1 MNSLEANGEEDSG
14 VPLQIGALTRAPQS
28 PALLNACK
36 PTETWKGL
44 MKVEVPVDSCAAACV
59 CGPEDF
65 PATEIEVDETEAE
78 YGCEYSTADGGII
91 HNVGKKLVNALT
103 DDGDPMRVKWQVTQ
117 VKDPLLAVPRLVD
130 AGYEVN
136 LNKHGGTIKHPKT
149 GRITKVYRK
158 RGIFVVHMWVQR
170 PKDEEGFVRPR

>member
-117 VKDPLLAVPRLVD
+117 VKDPFLPFRGWWMRATKSTSTSAEARLRTRRLVR
-130 AGYEVN
+130 
-136 LNKHGGTIKHPKT
+136 PPRCT
-149 GRITKVYRK
+149 GR
-158 RGIFVVHMWVQR
+158 
-170 PKDEEGFVRPR
+170 EGSLW